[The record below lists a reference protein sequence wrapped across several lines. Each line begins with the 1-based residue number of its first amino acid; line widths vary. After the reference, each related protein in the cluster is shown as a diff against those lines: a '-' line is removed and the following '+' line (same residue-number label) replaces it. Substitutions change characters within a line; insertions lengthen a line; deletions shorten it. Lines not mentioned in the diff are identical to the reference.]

1 MIGLSTCGF
10 AGGDGVAGPVPGFF
24 GPLGRALGFWLVE
37 HPWHPRVGLAQV
49 GFGGTS
55 LFLLVW
61 GEGAIRVFTS

>member
-1 MIGLSTCGF
+1 M
-10 AGGDGVAGPVPGFF
+10 AGPVPGFF

-49 GFGGTS
+49 GFRGTP